1 MRMDKES
8 WGTAGYIIYTERF
21 HRMYDRP
28 TLNELQVLKGRD
40 RHSVRIIER
49 IGNQYSELG
58 TYLLNDEFGALL
70 KTIETNANGKVEA
83 INREILTRWING
95 QGIKDINWRTLVHVL
110 RVGPKLNTLA
120 DDIVAA
126 LEAHDKDKPLA

>member
-1 MRMDKES
+1 MDKES
-8 WGTAGYIIYTERF
+8 WRAADYNIEHF

-28 TLNELQVLKGRD
+28 TLNELHVLNGRD
-40 RHSVRIIER
+40 GDSVRILER
-49 IGNQYSELG
+49 IGNRYSELG
-58 TYLLNDEFGALL
+58 TYLLSDKHGVLL

-95 QGIKDINWRTLVHVL
+95 EGIKDVNWKTLIHAL

-126 LEAHDKDKPLA
+126 LEAHDKDKTVA

>member
-1 MRMDKES
+1 MRIDMES
-8 WGTAGYIIYTERF
+8 WGTADYTYTERV

-28 TLNELQVLKGRD
+28 TLNELHVLKGRD
-40 RHSVRIIER
+40 RHSVRIIDR

-83 INREILTRWING
+83 INHEILRRWING
-95 QGIKDINWRTLVHVL
+95 EGIKDVNWRTLVQAL
-110 RVGPKLNTLA
+110 RVGPQLHILA
-120 DDIVAA
+120 DDIVVA
-126 LEAHDKDKPLA
+126 LEAHDKDKPDA